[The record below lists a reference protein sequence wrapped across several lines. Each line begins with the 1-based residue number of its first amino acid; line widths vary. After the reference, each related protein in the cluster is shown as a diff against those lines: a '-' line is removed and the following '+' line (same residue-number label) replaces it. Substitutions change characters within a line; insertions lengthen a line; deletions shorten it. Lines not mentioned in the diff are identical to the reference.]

1 MADPVLTLLQQ
12 HVLRMHATA
21 RSIRTASTAVFN
33 MIATDDDREM
43 SEEPI
48 QRVDVNEWTDEQF
61 VQRTRFTRRDIQ
73 RIINAMQ
80 LPASFSSDNTSDV
93 NTFFAM
99 TLLLRRLSY
108 PIRLKDLQHEFGY
121 HFTTIRTSSH
131 HSSNCWSIATM
142 ILSNYGLASLHS
154 RFSITP
160 MSSLHMNL

>member
-1 MADPVLTLLQQ
+1 MQSIMADPVLTLLQQ

-33 MIATDDDREM
+33 MIATDDNREM
-43 SEEPI
+43 SDEPI

-80 LPASFSSDNTSDV
+80 LPASFSSDNTSHV

-99 TLLLRRLSY
+99 TL
-108 PIRLKDLQHEFGY
+108 
-121 HFTTIRTSSH
+121 
-131 HSSNCWSIATM
+131 
-142 ILSNYGLASLHS
+142 
-154 RFSITP
+154 
-160 MSSLHMNL
+160 